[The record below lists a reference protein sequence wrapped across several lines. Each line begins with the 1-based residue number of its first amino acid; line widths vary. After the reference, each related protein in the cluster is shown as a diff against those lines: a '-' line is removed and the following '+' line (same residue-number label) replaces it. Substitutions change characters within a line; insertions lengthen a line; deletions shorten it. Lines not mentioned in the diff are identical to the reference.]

1 MRGDVFV
8 SEPSSAQLYLPLFQF
23 KQSGEKKSLRFNTIS
38 RTTRCPSGDTSPAL
52 NRFLPIAPTGLLIVC
67 ILRVMQHASRLS
79 PTRTPRQ
86 ALETIWKEET
96 RTTKGSIPANHHKR
110 DTNTD
115 N

>member
-1 MRGDVFV
+1 MSVNIQLDMMRGDVFV

-67 ILRVMQHASRLS
+67 ILRVMQHASRLV
-79 PTRTPRQ
+79 RMFNNVNIVYIAILQ
-86 ALETIWKEET
+86 
-96 RTTKGSIPANHHKR
+96 N
-110 DTNTD
+110 
-115 N
+115 